1 MWFKNTLTLIA
12 AAVMAIGGTAMAQ
25 APAGPSTITQVSNVL
40 NADENCGKDATGKK
54 AGCDDPSDHAWLH
67 PALADAKNKVS
78 VGFGVRTSF
87 RADETTMGGPFTG
100 PQTANGG
107 RTRNFNLDNARIF
120 LKAQLSDK
128 VSGYLNTDVNQAQ
141 TGGVGDDDI
150 TILDAAIDYE
160 LTDTIGV
167 KFGRFI
173 PPTDR
178 SNLSGPFFLNAWE
191 FPWVQYTNGYN
202 DIFQGRDDGVVLHGE
217 MGDDTQIKWSFG
229 VFEGYDDTAGDDSVW
244 VVGRIVA
251 NFLDKEEGYFNSST
265 YYGEK
270 DIAAIGMS
278 FSNQADAHGDGI
290 DYTSWSLDAL
300 YEKKTDGGGVL
311 TAEAAY
317 YDRDHD
323 GAGVVGATNFD
334 ALEGEG
340 YFMLVSYLFSN
351 STSLGNLEGRLQPSF
366 RYQESDRNGPGSG
379 LRENQMDYAL
389 NYIIHGH
396 MARLALV
403 FSDIGYSGGVEDEQ
417 RLTIGGQIRF

>member
-12 AAVMAIGGTAMAQ
+12 AAVMAIGGTAIAQ
-25 APAGPSTITQVSNVL
+25 APTGQPTITQVSNVL
-40 NADENCGKDATGKK
+40 TADENCGKDAAKKK

-67 PALADAKNKVS
+67 PALADAKNKVA
-78 VGFGVRTSF
+78 VGFGIRTTFQAFEDGAES
-87 RADETTMGGPFTG
+87 
-100 PQTANGG
+100 NGG
-107 RTRNFNLDNARIF
+107 RTRDFNLDNVRIF
-120 LKAQLSDK
+120 LSGKISEKISANFHTDINGAQP
-128 VSGYLNTDVNQAQ
+128 GHGTDNDGLHV
-141 TGGVGDDDI
+141 
-150 TILDAAIDYE
+150 LDAVINYE

-167 KFGRFI
+167 KFGRFL

-178 SNLSGPFFLNAWE
+178 SNLSGPFFINAWE
-191 FPWVQYTNGYN
+191 FPWVQYTNGYY

-229 VFEGYDDTAGDDSVW
+229 IFEGYDTTGVAGDDNVW
-244 VVGRIVA
+244 VVGRVVA

-323 GAGVVGATNFD
+323 GDAGFQD
-334 ALEGEG
+334 LEGEG

-351 STSLGNLEGRLQPSF
+351 STSLGNLEGRLQPSI
-366 RYQESDRNGPGSG
+366 RYQESDRQAPGVG
-379 LRENQMDYAL
+379 NRENQVDYAL

-396 MARLALV
+396 SARLSLV

-417 RLTIGGQIRF
+417 RVTIGGQIRF